1 MNAKHML
8 LLAGTVLLL
17 ATAPDSLQAQDNDD
31 DDDGHIFTVSTF
43 QWPFNNLDEIFE
55 MTEENHELT
64 EQNEF
69 ILSQKV
75 LVHYYAGAFSVMFI
89 AEYATFEDI
98 AKAGK
103 RGDELFEAKYPDE
116 EERDARQDKFTAL
129 AGHGMHE
136 DNILQENTKLAK

>member
-8 LLAGTVLLL
+8 LLAGTALLL
-17 ATAPDSLQAQDNDD
+17 ATAPDSLHAQDD
-31 DDDGHIFTVSTF
+31 DDDGNIFTVSTL
-43 QWPFNNLDEIFE
+43 QWPFNNLDDIFE
-55 MTEENHELT
+55 MLEENHELT

-75 LVHYYAGAFSVMFI
+75 LVHQWAGAFSVMFI
-89 AEYATFEDI
+89 SEYATFEDI
-98 AKAGK
+98 DKADK
-103 RGDELFEAKYPDE
+103 RGTELFEAKYPE
-116 EERDARQDKFTAL
+116 EEDRDARQDKFAAL

>member
-1 MNAKHML
+1 MNAKHIL
-8 LLAGTVLLL
+8 LLAGTALLL
-17 ATAPDSLQAQDNDD
+17 ATAPDSLQAQDD
-31 DDDGHIFTVSTF
+31 DDDGHIFTVSTH
-43 QWPFNNLDEIFE
+43 QWPFNNLDDIFK
-55 MTEENHELT
+55 MIEENHELT

-75 LVHYYAGAFSVMFI
+75 LIHQWAGAFSVILI

-103 RGDELFEAKYPDE
+103 RDDELFEAKYPDE
-116 EERDARQDKFTAL
+116 EDRDARQDKFAAL
-129 AGHGMHE
+129 VGHHMHK

>member
-1 MNAKHML
+1 MNAKHIL
-8 LLAGTVLLL
+8 LLAGTALLL
-17 ATAPDSLQAQDNDD
+17 AATPDTLQAQDD
-31 DDDGHIFTVSTF
+31 DDDGHIYTVSTY
-43 QWPFNNLDEIFE
+43 QWPFNNLDDIFE
-55 MTEENHELT
+55 IIEENHELT

-75 LVHYYAGAFSVMFI
+75 LTHMWAGDFSVMFI

-98 AKAGK
+98 VKADK

-116 EERDARQDKFTAL
+116 EDRDARRDKFAAL
-129 AGHGMHE
+129 AEHRMHK